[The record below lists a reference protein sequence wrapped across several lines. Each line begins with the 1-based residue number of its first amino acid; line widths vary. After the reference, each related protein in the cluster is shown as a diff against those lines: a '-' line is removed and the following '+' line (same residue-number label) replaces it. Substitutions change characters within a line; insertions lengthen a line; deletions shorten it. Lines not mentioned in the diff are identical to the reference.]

1 MAIGIMMQNSLAFQ
15 PVVFEVLRDV
25 ADELLSHYDDPKNK
39 GTDLAGWTLELAGKV
54 ADIFLG
60 NNANYAPEPGWNEP
74 GKIDEWIVSQLPMGV
89 TSPKERVQMLI
100 LQFFSDLFDL
110 ANFANTPGVL
120 DEQWKSSWTQC
131 FIDYCG
137 LLMGVPEIE
146 DEIAPFGALK
156 QNS

>member
-1 MAIGIMMQNSLAFQ
+1 MMQNSLAFQ
-15 PVVFEVLRDV
+15 PVVFEVLRDA
-25 ADELLSHYDDPKNK
+25 ADSLLRHCDNHKRK
-39 GTDLAGWTLELAGKV
+39 GTDLDDWMMELSGKV

-60 NNANYAPEPGWNEP
+60 NNENYAAEPGWNEP
-74 GKIDEWIVSQLPMGV
+74 GKIDEWIVSQIPMGV
-89 TSPKERVQMLI
+89 KSPKERVQMLI

-146 DEIAPFGALK
+146 DETVAFGALK
-156 QNS
+156 QDS